1 MTAVEPRFV
10 LPRLI
15 VAVACFV
22 WGLIHFQRHFA
33 DKRTSGPESRCPAR
47 HGHRWWT
54 IAVHIVLI
62 RMIAQCSVIL

>member
-15 VAVACFV
+15 DAVACFV

-33 DKRTSGPESRCPAR
+33 DKRTSGPE
-47 HGHRWWT
+47 
-54 IAVHIVLI
+54 
-62 RMIAQCSVIL
+62 